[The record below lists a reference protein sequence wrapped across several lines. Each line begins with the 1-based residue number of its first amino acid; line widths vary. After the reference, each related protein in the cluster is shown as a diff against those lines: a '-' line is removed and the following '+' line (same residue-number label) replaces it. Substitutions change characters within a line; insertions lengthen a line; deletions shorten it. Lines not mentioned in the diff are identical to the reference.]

1 MINIFDLR
9 RDFTLRTLDEKD
21 VLLNPIVQFEIWFKE
36 AIEAEALEPNAMNLA
51 TVGLDMKPSSR
62 IVLLKQVRSE
72 GFVFFTNYDSRK
84 AKQIAENSNCAL
96 TFVWQELERQIRI
109 EGRVEKI
116 LPGESDLYFERRP
129 VASKLGAWS
138 SPQSS
143 IMPNREYL
151 ENLVADFEQKF
162 ANVEISRPE
171 NWGGYLV
178 RPTLVEFWQG
188 RANRLHDRIQ
198 YTYENKEWIIN
209 RLAP

>member
-1 MINIFDLR
+1 MINVFDLR

-21 VLLNPIVQFEIWFKE
+21 VLLNPIAQFEVWFKE

-84 AKQIAENSNCAL
+84 AKQMAENSNCAL
-96 TFVWQELERQIRI
+96 TFVWQELERQVRI

-116 LPGESDLYFERRP
+116 LPEESDLYFERRP

-171 NWGGYLV
+171 IWGGYLV

>member
-21 VLLNPIVQFEIWFKE
+21 VLLNPIAQFEIWFKE

-51 TVGLDMKPSSR
+51 TVGFDMKPSSR

-84 AKQIAENSNCAL
+84 AKQMAENSNCAL
-96 TFVWQELERQIRI
+96 TFVWQELERQVRI

-116 LPGESDLYFERRP
+116 LPEESDLYFERRP

-162 ANVEISRPE
+162 ANVEISRPA